1 LDKDYGFGS
10 TRHLEGAQQVKTLK
24 QVKILFEAA
33 AVASSVIL
41 GKAGYL
47 LQLAQFPL
55 HRLQKWDSALD
66 GALLCKAGSSLG
78 ASPAMIHASRKEGGL
93 GVFSFAAL
101 ALQCGATE
109 LLVGSM
115 AQVLGGK
122 WPAVDTMRH

>member
-1 LDKDYGFGS
+1 LDVNWTKITD
-10 TRHLEGAQQVKTLK
+10 LAQRGISRELNRLKRKRLTLS
-24 QVKILFEAA
+24 EAA

-93 GVFSFAAL
+93 GVFSFEAFISK
-101 ALQCGATE
+101 QSTY
-109 LLVGSM
+109 
-115 AQVLGGK
+115 QH
-122 WPAVDTMRH
+122 R